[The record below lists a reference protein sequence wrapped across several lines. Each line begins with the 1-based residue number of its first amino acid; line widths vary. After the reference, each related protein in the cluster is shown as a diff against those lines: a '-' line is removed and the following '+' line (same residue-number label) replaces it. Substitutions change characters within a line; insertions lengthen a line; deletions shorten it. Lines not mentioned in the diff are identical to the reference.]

1 MSGRAKRRV
10 IPRLGCRM
18 EGEYPAKS
26 GADGRRGAEE
36 RGIRL
41 TSERVSRMYRQ

>member
-10 IPRLGCRM
+10 IPRLACRM
-18 EGEYPAKS
+18 EGELPAKS
-26 GADGRRGAEE
+26 GADGRCGAEE

-41 TSERVSRMYRQ
+41 TSQRVSRMHRQ